1 MAELKCPHCGQAFTV
16 DDTELSSIVSQIR
29 DGEFERDLRDRVDEL
44 KEHMSREH
52 ELELKSRL
60 AEVELKKSDRYEK
73 EMAKLSESVQELK
86 GENTRLN
93 EHIMKL
99 QSALESSEDKKQIA
113 VMQAVKEAEDRTHD
127 LEKDLMNERENTK
140 NLLAEKDAQIEFYKD
155 LKTRMSTKMVGE
167 TLEQHCEIQFNQLR
181 ATAFRGA
188 YFEKDNDARTGSKG
202 DYIYREEDGMGNE
215 IVSIMFEMKNESDT
229 TSTKHKNEDFFK
241 ELDKDRKEKN
251 CEYAVLVSLL
261 EADSELY
268 NAGIVDVSY
277 KYDKMYVVRPQCF
290 IPMITLLR
298 NAALNALAYK
308 QELAEVR
315 NQDIDISNFEES
327 LLKFK
332 NDFGRNYELAHNHF
346 DKAIDE
352 IDKTIQHLEKVKAE
366 LQGSDRQLRIAT
378 NKVEDVT
385 VKKLTKGNP
394 TMKEKFDSLNKE
406 QEQGGRS

>member
-44 KEHMSREH
+44 REHMSREH

-352 IDKTIQHLEKVKAE
+352 IDRTIQHLEKVKAE